1 MACLLH
7 AAGVCCEMC
16 THTQCIVYYE
26 LCYKQVQLPS
36 TITAILIFFIHIHYT
51 SLSRSKY
58 FNTKKMCVVIV
69 WMNVCNGNKENYQ
82 INMHACKHTHRMWD
96 EFYFHFI
103 GQVINALQVAEKS
116 F

>member
-1 MACLLH
+1 
-7 AAGVCCEMC
+7 
-16 THTQCIVYYE
+16 
-26 LCYKQVQLPS
+26 
-36 TITAILIFFIHIHYT
+36 
-51 SLSRSKY
+51 
-58 FNTKKMCVVIV
+58 MCVVIV
-69 WMNVCNGNKENYQ
+69 WMNVCNGNEENYQ